1 MAGTAGAASAM
12 SRVTSASASP
22 ASVSVRDTGS
32 RASSVRCRFERI
44 CQRRIDVAAGADDQ
58 YPALTD
64 LAGHELQEQQGRLV
78 GSVQVIEHQHQRP
91 HGRHAP

>member
-1 MAGTAGAASAM
+1 M

-22 ASVSVRDTGS
+22 ASVSVRDDRLARQLGEG
-32 RASSVRCRFERI
+32 RFERI

-58 YPALTD
+58 YPAQTD

-78 GSVQVIEHQHQRP
+78 CSVQVIEHQHQRP